1 MRRLAQVAPEL
12 ITTNFALAG
21 KRGAN
26 GEKGAR
32 GKILQ
37 IGSRF
42 YEYNVQEWG
51 PYAHRGSEENYSE
64 LFAAAQLLTAA
75 MVKADAPHNQVEQER
90 ARAAIRALCR
100 STAGP
105 KLRPLLHDANL
116 VGVFGFGAGNPQH
129 TDPSDYGG
137 GLFTPIGTAKLMF
150 ALPEFQ
156 VYVRATRGDVL
167 YIDTPRVLHGA
178 CVPPDAATAER
189 VGWTRQINRF
199 TAARKEHITYGV
211 YCPGTV
217 TTKCPPSYQTK
228 AGRVQVKSRTPA
240 AY

>member
-75 MVKADAPHNQVEQER
+75 MVEADAPHNQVEQER
-90 ARAAIRALCR
+90 ARAAIRALCG

-105 KLRPLLHDANL
+105 KLRPLLHDAYL

-156 VYVRATRGDVL
+156 VYVRATRGDSDVL
-167 YIDTPRVLHGA
+167 CIDTPRVLHGA

-211 YCPGTV
+211 YCPSKV
-217 TTKCPPSYQTK
+217 TKQCPGSVDKKRRPRRKRY
-228 AGRVQVKSRTPA
+228 
-240 AY
+240 

>member
-12 ITTNFALAG
+12 VTTNFALAG

-129 TDPSDYGG
+129 TDPQRLRRRPLHPDRHG
-137 GLFTPIGTAKLMF
+137 A
-150 ALPEFQ
+150 AD
-156 VYVRATRGDVL
+156 VRAARVPGLRPSHPRRRAIHRHSTRPSRRLRAPRRGDCGARRMDEADQPIHCRPERAHHL
-167 YIDTPRVLHGA
+167 RRVLPRNSDDK
-178 CVPPDAATAER
+178 VPP
-189 VGWTRQINRF
+189 I
-199 TAARKEHITYGV
+199 
-211 YCPGTV
+211 V
-217 TTKCPPSYQTK
+217 TKQRRGGSK
-228 AGRVQVKSRTPA
+228 
-240 AY
+240 

>member
-75 MVKADAPHNQVEQER
+75 MVEADAPHNQVEQER

-137 GLFTPIGTAKLMF
+137 GLFTPIGTAPLMF

-217 TTKCPPSYQTK
+217 TTKCPPS
-228 AGRVQVKSRTPA
+228 
-240 AY
+240 